1 MRVQRPTTVRN
12 DPMPPNPYVRLIAA
26 ARYCCLDDPRDGGVG
41 VEGVDVEA
49 LSRGPKSMR
58 AVRELL
64 SKLAHQRCVSS
75 PGSWKLYRRHMM
87 RGWSA
92 ESAAAAPHGDY
103 SPLQAR
109 HWSPRPCITLRTAS
123 SSKSPVYPADR
134 PTRKLPRNGRT
145 LLTRWL
151 LAHNLSTS
159 CTAVA
164 GTAPLLSLPCYTP
177 D

>member
-1 MRVQRPTTVRN
+1 
-12 DPMPPNPYVRLIAA
+12 
-26 ARYCCLDDPRDGGVG
+26 
-41 VEGVDVEA
+41 
-49 LSRGPKSMR
+49 
-58 AVRELL
+58 
-64 SKLAHQRCVSS
+64 
-75 PGSWKLYRRHMM
+75 MM
-87 RGWSA
+87 RGWSVEA
-92 ESAAAAPHGDY
+92 GALSQQPLRLTAAIPLSRHDTLVT
-103 SPLQAR
+103 SPLQ
-109 HWSPRPCITLRTAS
+109 PPRTAS

-151 LAHNLSTS
+151 PARNLSTS